1 MTEIPAPEKLQRLLD
16 QCRSTLML
24 NKKHAFLSSLMCMLR
39 QEWDDSIPTAATDY
53 KSIFWSREFFMS
65 LAPDSRV
72 TVQAHEVW
80 HVARLH
86 NIRRGNRDPKT
97 WNRACD
103 FRINNDLLAMGFS
116 FEGLDGCCLD
126 PQRFPADMTEE
137 DIYNILI
144 QEPAPPDDSNDPF
157 SGDMVEGTDS
167 AAEQTATVMRVAAAI
182 QQTRLLDGHGSIPG
196 SIKEIIDKFLNP
208 VVPWEQLLQ
217 RWFIDLAGEEHSWT
231 KRNRRYQDVY
241 LPALVPE
248 QNRLGLLHY
257 YFDISGSV
265 TREMI
270 ARFNGEV
277 RYIKNTF
284 NPEKLVLVMFDT
296 EIHEVIE
303 ITENDEF
310 DQLKVTGRGGTCLE
324 CVREHIIKTKPT
336 AAIIF
341 TDLDCRPMQPLP
353 VDTPIIWTVVEN
365 PGATV
370 PFGTLIHVK
379 EPT

>member
-16 QCRSTLML
+16 QCRSAFML
-24 NKKHAFLSSLMCMLR
+24 DKRHAFLSSLMCMLR
-39 QEWDDSIPTAATDY
+39 QEWDDSIRTAATDY
-53 KSIFWSREFFMS
+53 KTIFWSRKFFMR
-65 LAPDSRV
+65 LAPDARI

-86 NIRRGNRDPKT
+86 NVRRGNRDPRI

-103 FRINNDLLAMGFS
+103 YRTNNDLQAMGFS
-116 FEGLDGCCLD
+116 FAGLEGCCLD

-137 DIYNILI
+137 DIYTILI
-144 QEPAPPDDSNDPF
+144 QETPPDMEDDPF
-157 SGDMVEGTDS
+157 AGDMIESGES
-167 AAEQTATVMRVAAAI
+167 AAEQTATIMRVAAAM
-182 QQTRLLDGHGSIPG
+182 QQAKMLGDAGTIPG
-196 SIKEIIDKFLNP
+196 SVTAIIDKFLNP

-217 RWFIDLAGEEHSWT
+217 RWFIELAGEEHSWT

-241 LPALVPE
+241 LPALVPDL
-248 QNRLGLLHY
+248 NRLGLLHY

-265 TREMI
+265 TDEMI
-270 ARFNGEV
+270 ARFTGEV

-284 NPEKLVLVMFDT
+284 NPEKLVLIMFDT
-296 EIHEVIE
+296 KIQEVIE

-310 DQLKVTGRGGTCLE
+310 DRLEVTGRGGTDLA
-324 CVREHIIKTKPT
+324 CVREHIIETKPT

-341 TDLDCRPMQPLP
+341 TDLRCRPMQPLP
-353 VDTPIIWTVVEN
+353 VDIPIIWTVVEN